1 MTELKPLQI
10 YELAYFYYREHL
22 LSLNAILVILADY
35 VAVVPAWFTKP
46 SLDKIIRITA
56 GESGS
61 TSVGYTD
68 ASFSAAYYSAC
79 IVRHADE
86 IEKNAMIANSIQL
99 LAIVDKRL
107 IETSD
112 AITLRLSNSD
122 VVQYDSALDGGPLL
136 SKSERTLLS
145 LVDNMT

>member
-1 MTELKPLQI
+1 MKPLQI
-10 YELAYFYYREHL
+10 LELAYFYYRESIL
-22 LSLNAILVILADY
+22 TIDALNEILSAHVAI
-35 VAVVPAWFTKP
+35 PAWFNET
-46 SLDKIIRITA
+46 SLNKIIRITSREK
-56 GESGS
+56 GL

-112 AITLRLSNSD
+112 AISLRLSNSD
-122 VVQYDSALDGGPLL
+122 IIKYDAPLDGGPLL

-145 LVDNMT
+145 LVDNTA